1 MTQLTQEQSVRLSV
15 LRLVKNDAAAARS
28 AIDFIGDNPLK
39 LELFS
44 DRYKEEELN
53 QNNGYPVDRVSAVT
67 RAIDKAK
74 HDLHLFGIC
83 DDQSKEEVKK

>member
-1 MTQLTQEQSVRLSV
+1 MTQLTQEQASRLAV
-15 LRLVKNDAAAARS
+15 LRLVKNDSAAAGL
-28 AIDFIGDNPLK
+28 AIKFVGDDPLK

-44 DRYKEEELN
+44 DRYKEETVNEG
-53 QNNGYPVDRVSAVT
+53 NGYPVDRVSAVT

-83 DDQSKEEVKK
+83 DDQTE